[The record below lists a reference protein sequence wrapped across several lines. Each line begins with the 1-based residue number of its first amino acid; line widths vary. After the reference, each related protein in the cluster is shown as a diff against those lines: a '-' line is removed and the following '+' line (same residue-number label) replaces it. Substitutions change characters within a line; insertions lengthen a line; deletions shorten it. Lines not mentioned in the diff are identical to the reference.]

1 MATEAVA
8 VRPGNAWWLVLVL
21 GIATLIL
28 GLFLVTSPG
37 MTTAVLVVF
46 LGVYWLITGVVTLVS
61 LFVDRSMW
69 GWKLL
74 TGILGVVV
82 GILVLQHPLWS
93 TLLIPTTLVIILGI
107 QALIVGVAFL
117 ISGFSEGWGTLLLGV
132 LNLIIGAV
140 ILFNYLAFAIVL
152 PMVLG
157 ILAIVGGIVLIIASF
172 GARGKETE
180 AAA

>member
-8 VRPGNAWWLVLVL
+8 VRPGSAWWLVLVQ

-28 GLFLVTSPG
+28 GLFLVVSPG
-37 MTTAVLVVF
+37 MTTAVLVSF
-46 LGVYWLITGVVTLVS
+46 LGVYWMITGVVTLVS

-82 GILVLQHPLWS
+82 GLLVLQHPWWS
-93 TLLIPTTLVIILGI
+93 AIMIPTTVVIILGI
-107 QALIVGVAFL
+107 QALIVGVAYL
-117 ISGFSEGWGTLLLGV
+117 ISGFSKGWGTLLLGV

-140 ILFNYLAFAIVL
+140 ILFNYLAFAIAL
-152 PMVLG
+152 PVVLG